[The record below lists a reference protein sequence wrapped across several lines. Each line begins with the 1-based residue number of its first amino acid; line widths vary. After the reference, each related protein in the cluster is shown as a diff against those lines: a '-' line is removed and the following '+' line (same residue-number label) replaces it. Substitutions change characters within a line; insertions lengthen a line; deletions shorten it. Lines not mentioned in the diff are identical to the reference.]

1 MPVLQSQ
8 TWKELSTLLRELS
21 PKRRKFLV
29 VVLVASFFQGVIDIL
44 LVGLLARLV
53 GLLAGAKLE
62 DQIPWIR
69 FFGGGFLDQ
78 AGWIV
83 VLLIASFWFA
93 SAVRFGVAL
102 LEALLAA
109 DIWSDLVNK
118 VYGNL
123 LMQNYEFFTQKRSA
137 VLSER
142 FNRILTRVTS
152 SVISPMIAIAG
163 NVLSVSALL
172 LGVAVALGGKAL
184 TIFAF
189 LLVAYLIAS
198 LIITPYLRLFLRQK
212 MRYTRRIRLTFSE
225 SLRSM
230 RDIQLYSSHQF
241 FVDRFMRD
249 GTIAKRNDRL
259 ANLLPSVP
267 KFLIE
272 PAGITILFMVGLA
285 PALVSGDSDQLREAM
300 PELATVLVVLLRI
313 SGPLQ
318 SMFRSLNKLRG
329 GLPEVKDALDLLC
342 MRPTRLS
349 LADPSV
355 PSPEGVMP
363 RRLIELRDVSFSY
376 GFSGEAVLRNV
387 DLSIPVGSRIALVGK
402 TGSGKTTLAHL
413 LLGLY
418 KPESGEL
425 LLDGL
430 PVSDEEM
437 PAWQSNC
444 AFVPQQIRLLD
455 ASVRENVAFCESP
468 EAIDDEEVWAAL
480 KAAQFADFV
489 ADMPYGLFT
498 MCGENG
504 MKLSGGQRQRLSLAR
519 AFYRKAKLLVLDEA
533 TSALDN
539 KTEHD
544 VMQALDIV
552 GRRCTTIVIAHR
564 LSTVI
569 DADQIAV
576 LDQGRLVSLGT
587 HRELMDSCE
596 LYSQLAR
603 LQFREPQ
610 APETHL
616 QAVPA

>member
-8 TWKELSTLLRELS
+8 TWKELSTLFRELS
-21 PKRRKFLV
+21 PERRKSLLI
-29 VVLVASFFQGVIDIL
+29 VLAASLFQGVIDIL

-62 DQIPWIR
+62 DQIPGIR

-83 VLLIASFWFA
+83 LLLIASFWFA

-152 SVISPMIAIAG
+152 TVISPMIAISG

-172 LGVAVALGGKAL
+172 IGVAIALGGKAL

-189 LLVAYLIAS
+189 LLIAYLIAS

-363 RRLIELRDVSFSY
+363 RRLIELRDVTFSY
-376 GFSGEAVLRNV
+376 GLSGEPVLRNV

-468 EAIDDEEVWAAL
+468 DEIDDDEVWAAL

-519 AFYRKAKLLVLDEA
+519 AFYRNAKLLVLDEA

-539 KTEHD
+539 KTEYD
-544 VMQALDIV
+544 VMQALELV
-552 GRRCTTIVIAHR
+552 GRRCTMVVIAHR
-564 LSTVI
+564 LSTVKKCDRI
-569 DADQIAV
+569 YEIADGGIRAYGDFET
-576 LDQGRLVSLGT
+576 LKATST
-587 HRELMDSCE
+587 S
-596 LYSQLAR
+596 
-603 LQFREPQ
+603 FREM
-610 APETHL
+610 AML
-616 QAVPA
+616 DDA

>member
-189 LLVAYLIAS
+189 LLIAYLIAS

-259 ANLLPSVP
+259 ANLLPNVP

-272 PAGITILFMVGLA
+272 PAGITILFLVGLA
-285 PALVSGDSDQLREAM
+285 PALVSGDSDQLRAAM

-539 KTEHD
+539 KTEYD
-544 VMQALDIV
+544 VMQALELV
-552 GRRCTTIVIAHR
+552 GRRCTMVVIAHR
-564 LSTVI
+564 LSTVKKCDRI
-569 DADQIAV
+569 YEIADGGIRASGDFET
-576 LDQGRLVSLGT
+576 LKGLST
-587 HRELMDSCE
+587 S
-596 LYSQLAR
+596 
-603 LQFREPQ
+603 FREM
-610 APETHL
+610 AML
-616 QAVPA
+616 DDA

>member
-189 LLVAYLIAS
+189 LLIAYLTAS

-285 PALVSGDSDQLREAM
+285 PALGSGDSDQLREAM

-468 EAIDDEEVWAAL
+468 DAIDDEEVWAAL

-539 KTEHD
+539 KTEYD
-544 VMQALDIV
+544 VMQALELV
-552 GRRCTTIVIAHR
+552 GRRCTMVVIAHR
-564 LSTVI
+564 LSTVKKCDRI
-569 DADQIAV
+569 YEIADGGIRASGDFET
-576 LDQGRLVSLGT
+576 LKGLST
-587 HRELMDSCE
+587 S
-596 LYSQLAR
+596 
-603 LQFREPQ
+603 FREM
-610 APETHL
+610 AML
-616 QAVPA
+616 DDA

>member
-8 TWKELSTLLRELS
+8 TWKELSTLFRELS
-21 PKRRKFLV
+21 PERRKSLLI
-29 VVLVASFFQGVIDIL
+29 VLAASLFQGVIDIL

-62 DQIPWIR
+62 DQIPGIR

-83 VLLIASFWFA
+83 LLLIASFWFA
-93 SAVRFGVAL
+93 SVVRFGVAL

-152 SVISPMIAIAG
+152 TVISPMIAISG

-172 LGVAVALGGKAL
+172 VGVAIALGGKAL

-189 LLVAYLIAS
+189 LLIAYLIAS
-198 LIITPYLRLFLRQK
+198 LTITPYLRLFLRQK

-225 SLRSM
+225 SMRSM

-259 ANLLPSVP
+259 ANLLPNVP

-272 PAGITILFMVGLA
+272 PAGITILFLFGLA
-285 PALVSGDSDQLREAM
+285 PALVSGDSDQLRAAM

-349 LADPSV
+349 LTDPSV

-363 RRLIELRDVSFSY
+363 RRLIELRDVTFSY
-376 GFSGEAVLRNV
+376 GLSGDPVLRNL

-455 ASVRENVAFCESP
+455 ASVRENVAFCKRPDE
-468 EAIDDEEVWAAL
+468 IDDDEVWAAL

-519 AFYRKAKLLVLDEA
+519 AFYRNAKLLVLDEA

-544 VMQALDIV
+544 VMQALELV
-552 GRRCTTIVIAHR
+552 GRRCTMVVIAHR
-564 LSTVI
+564 LSTVKKCDRI
-569 DADQIAV
+569 YEIADGGIRAYGDFET
-576 LDQGRLVSLGT
+576 LKATST
-587 HRELMDSCE
+587 S
-596 LYSQLAR
+596 
-603 LQFREPQ
+603 FREM
-610 APETHL
+610 AML
-616 QAVPA
+616 DDV

>member
-8 TWKELSTLLRELS
+8 TWKELSTLFRELS
-21 PKRRKFLV
+21 PERRKSLLI
-29 VVLVASFFQGVIDIL
+29 VLAASLFQGVIDIL

-62 DQIPWIR
+62 DQIPGIR

-83 VLLIASFWFA
+83 LLLIASFWFA

-152 SVISPMIAIAG
+152 TVISPMIAISG

-172 LGVAVALGGKAL
+172 IGVAIALGGKAL

-189 LLVAYLIAS
+189 LLIAYLIAS

-259 ANLLPSVP
+259 ANLLPNVP

-272 PAGITILFMVGLA
+272 PAGITILFLVGLA
-285 PALVSGDSDQLREAM
+285 PALVSGDSDQLRAAM

-363 RRLIELRDVSFSY
+363 RRLIELRDVTFSY
-376 GFSGEAVLRNV
+376 GLSGEPVLRNV
-387 DLSIPVGSRIALVGK
+387 DMSIPVGSRIALVGK

-468 EAIDDEEVWAAL
+468 DEIDDDEVWAAL

-519 AFYRKAKLLVLDEA
+519 AFYRNAKLLVLDEA

-539 KTEHD
+539 KTEYD
-544 VMQALDIV
+544 VMQALELV
-552 GRRCTTIVIAHR
+552 GRRCTMVVIAHR
-564 LSTVI
+564 LSTVKKCDRI
-569 DADQIAV
+569 YEIADGGIRAYGDFET
-576 LDQGRLVSLGT
+576 LKATST
-587 HRELMDSCE
+587 S
-596 LYSQLAR
+596 
-603 LQFREPQ
+603 FREM
-610 APETHL
+610 AML
-616 QAVPA
+616 DDA

>member
-8 TWKELSTLLRELS
+8 TWKELRTLFRELS
-21 PKRRKFLV
+21 PERRKSLLI
-29 VVLVASFFQGVIDIL
+29 VLAASLFQGVIDIL

-62 DQIPWIR
+62 DQIPGIR

-83 VLLIASFWFA
+83 LLLIASFWFA

-152 SVISPMIAIAG
+152 TVISPMIAISG

-172 LGVAVALGGKAL
+172 IGVAIALGGKAL

-189 LLVAYLIAS
+189 LLIAYLIAS

-259 ANLLPSVP
+259 ANLLPNVP

-272 PAGITILFMVGLA
+272 PAGITILFLVGLA
-285 PALVSGDSDQLREAM
+285 PALVSGDSDQLRAAM

-363 RRLIELRDVSFSY
+363 RRLIELRDVTFSY
-376 GFSGEAVLRNV
+376 GLSGEPVLRNV

-430 PVSDEEM
+430 TFDLVGLPPGPALPTPGIDYHFNCEAAGLDRTEAFGLFPGPHIASGLHSLPVLRTLL
-437 PAWQSNC
+437 
-444 AFVPQQIRLLD
+444 RLGAAL
-455 ASVRENVAFCESP
+455 ARGCLSARRLAARVMAISAEKCPNTNVA
-468 EAIDDEEVWAAL
+468 
-480 KAAQFADFV
+480 
-489 ADMPYGLFT
+489 
-498 MCGENG
+498 
-504 MKLSGGQRQRLSLAR
+504 GGQ
-519 AFYRKAKLLVLDEA
+519 AFLDWLI
-533 TSALDN
+533 SD
-539 KTEHD
+539 D
-544 VMQALDIV
+544 
-552 GRRCTTIVIAHR
+552 G
-564 LSTVI
+564 
-569 DADQIAV
+569 
-576 LDQGRLVSLGT
+576 QGRISAFKPMGKQLFFPNA
-587 HRELMDSCE
+587 DSE
-596 LYSQLAR
+596 
-603 LQFREPQ
+603 
-610 APETHL
+610 
-616 QAVPA
+616 